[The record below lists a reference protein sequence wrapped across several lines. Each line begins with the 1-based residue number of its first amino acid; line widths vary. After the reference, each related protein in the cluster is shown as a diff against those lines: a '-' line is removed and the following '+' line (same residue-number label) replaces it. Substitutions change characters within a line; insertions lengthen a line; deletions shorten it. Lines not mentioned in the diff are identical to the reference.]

1 MVFTIQKKAKAEF
14 AKAKEALQGEGVQF
28 PVHLDLPVDQ
38 SSKLSVAQAQSLKQT
53 IEKSLGS
60 ENVVI
65 DINQMSSDDMNNVTS
80 NAANAAAE
88 DWDISNGVGWG
99 PDYQDPSTYLD
110 ILKQHQV
117 KIPRLSMVMMIQ
129 TMQQQP
135 K

>member
-1 MVFTIQKKAKAEF
+1 
-14 AKAKEALQGEGVQF
+14 
-28 PVHLDLPVDQ
+28 VDQ

-53 IEKSLGS
+53 IEKSLSS

-99 PDYQDPSTYLD
+99 PD
-110 ILKQHQV
+110 
-117 KIPRLSMVMMIQ
+117 
-129 TMQQQP
+129 
-135 K
+135 

>member
-1 MVFTIQKKAKAEF
+1 GLYNAEKAKTEF

-99 PDYQDPSTYLD
+99 P
-110 ILKQHQV
+110 
-117 KIPRLSMVMMIQ
+117 
-129 TMQQQP
+129 
-135 K
+135 

>member
-1 MVFTIQKKAKAEF
+1 
-14 AKAKEALQGEGVQF
+14 ALQGEGVQF

-99 PDYQDPSTYLD
+99 PD
-110 ILKQHQV
+110 
-117 KIPRLSMVMMIQ
+117 
-129 TMQQQP
+129 
-135 K
+135 